1 MKALVLNTDGETPAL
16 EERDI
21 PTPRLRDVDVLIQV
35 AACGVCH
42 HDLAVLDGTLRRGV
56 KPDVVLGHEISG
68 VIIEMGDA
76 VSTVRLGDR
85 VVAALTDFCG
95 ECGRCMR
102 GQEYRCIRGR
112 GFGHALDGGFAQLV
126 RLPERSAIA
135 IPDSL
140 DIVAA
145 CALACPIGVALN
157 AVEGAARLQAGETAV
172 VVGAGGGLGVHLAQA
187 ASAIGVRAIAVTG
200 SASKVERLEALDGVE
215 VILADSELDFSEI
228 ALALTDDEGADV
240 VFNPVGSALF
250 RSCLASAAQFG
261 RIVALGEISGKPV
274 RFNLAELLF
283 RDASVIGATG
293 ASLRHIRRAIDM
305 ADSGGITPIVS
316 QQYAFAEAA
325 DAFDAMRDASAFGRI
340 ALIPPPL

>member
-1 MKALVLNTDGETPAL
+1 MKALVLNTDGAGPSL

-21 PTPRLRDVDVLIQV
+21 PMPRLRDRDVLVQV

-42 HDLAVLDGTLRRGV
+42 HDLAVLDGKLRRGV

-68 VIIEMGDA
+68 VVTDVGDA
-76 VSTVRLGDR
+76 VSAIRPGDR
-85 VVAALTDFCG
+85 VVAALTAFCG
-95 ECGRCMR
+95 ECGRCAR

-112 GFGHALDGGFAQLV
+112 GFGHALDGGFAQFV

-157 AVEGAARLQAGETAV
+157 AVQNAARLQAGETAV

-187 ASAIGVRAIAVTG
+187 AALGARAIAVTG
-200 SASKVERLEALDGVE
+200 SDSKVERLEALAGVE

-228 ALALTDDEGADV
+228 VLALTEDEGADV
-240 VFNPVGSALF
+240 VLNPVGSALF
-250 RSCLASAAQFG
+250 GSCLASAAQFG
-261 RIVALGEISGKPV
+261 RIVALGEISGRPA
-274 RFNLAELLF
+274 RFNLAELMF

-293 ASLRHIRRAIDM
+293 ASLRHIRSAIDM
-305 ADSGGITPIVS
+305 AAGGGIKPIVS
-316 QQYAFAEAA
+316 RQYAFAEATE
-325 DAFDAMRDASAFGRI
+325 AFDAMRSASAFGRI

>member
-1 MKALVLNTDGETPAL
+1 MKALVLNTDGAAPAL

-21 PTPRLRDVDVLIQV
+21 PTPRLRDNDVLLQV
-35 AACGVCH
+35 AACGICH
-42 HDLAVLDGTLRRGV
+42 HDLAVLDGKLRRGV
-56 KPDVVLGHEISG
+56 KSDVVLGHEISG
-68 VIIEMGDA
+68 VVAEVGDA
-76 VSTVRLGDR
+76 VSAVCPGDR

-112 GFGHALDGGFAQLV
+112 GFGHALDGGFAQFV

-135 IPDSL
+135 IPDTI

-157 AVEGAARLQAGETAV
+157 AIQDAARLQAGETAL

-187 ASAIGVRAIAVTG
+187 AAALGARSIAVTA
-200 SASKVERLEALDGVE
+200 SESKVERLEALDGVE
-215 VILADSELDFSEI
+215 VILADGELDFSEI
-228 ALALTDDEGADV
+228 ALALTEDEGADV

-250 RSCLASAAQFG
+250 GSCLASAAQFG
-261 RIVALGEISGKPV
+261 RIVALGEISGKPA
-274 RFNLAELLF
+274 RFNIAELLF

-293 ASLRHIRRAIDM
+293 ASLMHIRRAIDM
-305 ADSGGITPIVS
+305 ATGGSIRPIVS
-316 QQYAFAEAA
+316 RQYAFAEAA

>member
-1 MKALVLNTDGETPAL
+1 MKALVLNTDGAAPAL
-16 EERDI
+16 EERAI
-21 PTPRLRDVDVLIQV
+21 PTPRLRDNDVLLQV

-42 HDLAVLDGTLRRGV
+42 HDLAVLDGKLRRGV
-56 KPDVVLGHEISG
+56 KPEVVLGHEISG
-68 VIIEMGDA
+68 VVAEVGDTVSA
-76 VSTVRLGDR
+76 VRPGDR
-85 VVAALTDFCG
+85 VVAALTAFCG

-112 GFGHALDGGFAQLV
+112 GFGHALDGGFAQFV

-135 IPDSL
+135 IPDSM

-157 AVEGAARLQAGETAV
+157 AVQDVARLQADETAV

-187 ASAIGVRAIAVTG
+187 AAALGARAIAVTG

-215 VILADSELDFSEI
+215 AILADGELDFSEI
-228 ALALTDDEGADV
+228 ALALTDDKGADV

-250 RSCLASAAQFG
+250 GSCLASAAQFG
-261 RIVALGEISGKPV
+261 RIVALGEISGGPV
-274 RFNLAELLF
+274 RFNLAELMF
-283 RDASVIGATG
+283 RDASVIGTTG
-293 ASLRHIRRAIDM
+293 ASMRHIRRAIDM
-305 ADSGGITPIVS
+305 VCSGGITPIVS
-316 QQYAFAEAA
+316 RQYAFAEAA
-325 DAFDAMRDASAFGRI
+325 DALEAMRAASAFGRI